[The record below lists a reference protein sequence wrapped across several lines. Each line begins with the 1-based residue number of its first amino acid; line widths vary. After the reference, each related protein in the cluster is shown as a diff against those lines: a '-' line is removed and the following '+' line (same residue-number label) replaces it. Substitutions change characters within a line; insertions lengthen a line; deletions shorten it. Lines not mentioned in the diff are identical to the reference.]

1 MYEAFSSGSGIH
13 TCYIVC
19 AGVYTNKYSILITYV
34 CTILIVQA
42 LPVVKACNWSEKDD
56 VRLDLAG
63 GQQVL
68 RELTLLALLVQKS
81 TNTDRGGVGVYH
93 TCAHLLP
100 QHPSSLRPHTDSS

>member
-19 AGVYTNKYSILITYV
+19 AGVYTNKYSILITYE

-42 LPVVKACNWSEKDD
+42 LPVVKACYTCNWSEKDD

-68 RELTLLALLVQKS
+68 RELTLLALMVQKS
-81 TNTDRGGVGVYH
+81 TNTDRGGGRSVSYV
-93 TCAHLLP
+93 CASFASTP
-100 QHPSSLRPHTDSS
+100 Q